1 MREKK
6 DNKMAENANKHKGIG
21 GWTIARRIVQVI
33 MLVLFALPLLLT
45 GWGIAGAYI
54 GTGGE
59 YALDTTPADLAV
71 WGSLSSSQI
80 LGIDLLDPYA
90 TAQVIAAGKT
100 VVGTM
105 VWCLPIL
112 IGFAVIRGRAFCG
125 WACPVNLLGEVVD
138 WLRKKLKLKVSEMP
152 IPRIAK
158 PIIALAVLLLSA
170 ITSIPVFESFSPIGA
185 FSRGLLFGSLLGV
198 WTIVAIIVAELFWGH
213 RIWCRSLCPL
223 GGFYQVVGTVGLV
236 RVKIDN
242 DACIKCNKCK
252 GACLVDSAVLD
263 AAIAGE
269 TDRVDSGDCMVCGK
283 CIDAC
288 PSNALGM
295 GLSLPK
301 KLQL

>member
-1 MREKK
+1 MTGK
-6 DNKMAENANKHKGIG
+6 ANSRKGIG
-21 GWTIARRIVQVI
+21 AWTVARRIVQVV

-59 YALDTTPADLAV
+59 YALDVTPADLAV

-90 TAQVIAAGKT
+90 TLQVIAASKT

-112 IGFAVIRGRAFCG
+112 VGFAVIRGRAFCG
-125 WACPVNLLGEVVD
+125 WACPVNLLGEAVD
-138 WLRKKLKLKVSEMP
+138 WLRGKLGLEVSEMP
-152 IPRIAK
+152 VPRIAK
-158 PIIALAVLLLSA
+158 PIIALAVVLLSA
-170 ITSIPVFESFSPIGA
+170 VTSIPVFESLSPIGA

-198 WTIVAIIVAELFWGH
+198 YTLAAIVIAELFWGH
-213 RIWCRSLCPL
+213 RIWCRALCPL
-223 GGFYQVVGTVGLV
+223 GGFYQTVGAVGLV
-236 RVKIDN
+236 SVKIDH

-252 GACLVDSAVLD
+252 KACICDPAILD
-263 AAIAGE
+263 AAIGGDA
-269 TDRVDSGDCMVCGK
+269 DRVASGDCMICGK
-283 CIDAC
+283 CIDTC
-288 PSNALGM
+288 PSGALTM

-301 KLQL
+301 QPKL

>member
-1 MREKK
+1 MG
-6 DNKMAENANKHKGIG
+6 NKANKGKGIG
-21 GWTIARRIVQVI
+21 GWTIARRIVQAI

-80 LGIDLLDPYA
+80 LGIDLLDPFA

-112 IGFAVIRGRAFCG
+112 VGFAIIRGRAFCG
-125 WACPVNLLGEVVD
+125 WVCPVNLLGEFVD
-138 WLRKKLKLKVSEMP
+138 WLRKKLKLEVSEMP
-152 IPRIAK
+152 VPRIAK
-158 PIIALAVLLLSA
+158 PIIALAVILLSA
-170 ITSIPVFESFSPIGA
+170 VTSIPVFESISPIGA

-198 WTIVAIIVAELFWGH
+198 YTLVAIVGVELFWGH
-213 RIWCRSLCPL
+213 RVWCRSLCPL
-223 GGFYQVVGTVGLV
+223 GGFYQVVGTVGLLS
-236 RVKIDN
+236 VKIDH

-252 GACLVDSAVLD
+252 QSCLADPAVLD
-263 AAIAGE
+263 AAVAGE
-269 TDRVDSGDCMVCGK
+269 EDRVRSGDCMICGA
-283 CIDAC
+283 CIDHC
-288 PSNALGM
+288 PTGALKIAPAPP
-295 GLSLPK
+295 GL
-301 KLQL
+301 KL